1 MYSISKKLFNSFSNI
16 YPHDTYAKK
25 AIKKE
30 IHFGMHDLDSDYLEA
45 VESNVRKAVEIFNPS
60 FILYNAGTDCMEGD
74 PLGCMNLK
82 KETIIKRDEIMFTIA
97 LTSKIPILMVLSGG
111 YQQSNAPCIAES
123 IQNLMTIIQLNKAD
137 YEDKNRL

>member
-1 MYSISKKLFNSFSNI
+1 MK
-16 YPHDTYAKK
+16 
-25 AIKKE
+25 
-30 IHFGMHDLDSDYLEA
+30 
-45 VESNVRKAVEIFNPS
+45 KAVEDFNPS

-74 PLGCMNLK
+74 PLGRMNLA

-123 IQNLMTIIQLNKAD
+123 IQNLMQVIQLYKTESHN
-137 YEDKNRL
+137 KNRL